1 MPQTSSH
8 EILARF
14 DTYTKIDLP
23 DISAAQACVTPVNVS
38 SPAKISSLGKR
49 SRSGHG
55 RFRRCVHALFTRMR
69 NSVAV
74 AKARST
80 RVKIS
85 PETRHL
91 ESTNAG
97 EFSAHQSR
105 NVGFGLEIG

>member
-1 MPQTSSH
+1 MPQTSSYQF
-8 EILARF
+8 LAHFERF
-14 DTYTKIDLP
+14 IKVNLP

-38 SPAKISSLGKR
+38 SPAKISNLGKR

-74 AKARST
+74 ANARNT
-80 RVKIS
+80 RVKTS

-91 ESTNAG
+91 ENMKAG
-97 EFSAHQSR
+97 EFQPTSLGMSD
-105 NVGFGLEIG
+105 LDWE